1 MRMKK
6 IWPLMKNDNVCSFFL
21 TLISTYPLLLD
32 IHLLRM
38 HLFIGLI
45 IFAIDKTTAIVQK
58 LPYLRMSMF
67 DIGFLLFVEILHL
80 LCFTTF
86 YKVCKI
92 TIEFLRTI
100 SWLFI
105 VTYR

>member
-45 IFAIDKTTAIVQK
+45 IFAIDKTTAIV
-58 LPYLRMSMF
+58 
-67 DIGFLLFVEILHL
+67 
-80 LCFTTF
+80 
-86 YKVCKI
+86 
-92 TIEFLRTI
+92 
-100 SWLFI
+100 
-105 VTYR
+105 